1 MKRIILLLLTLV
13 AFGSCSEYQQAVKSK
28 DNKTHYEV
36 GKKMY
41 EKEKYAKAIVLFNA
55 LGTSYRAKPEGDP
68 MYYMLA
74 HSYYNQKQYMLAS
87 YSFGILISNFPKS
100 DKIEEASFM
109 VAKCHYNLSAKYTLD
124 QADTHKAVDKLQS
137 FIDRFPDSK
146 YLVESNEM
154 MKILTQ
160 KLEKK
165 SFEIAKQYNTI
176 SRYKAAIKALDIF
189 MYDNPGSIYRE
200 ESLYLK
206 LDSGYKLAINSIE
219 SKKEERLLKAKK
231 YYAALIAF
239 KKDTEFKKDADN
251 MLASIEKE
259 LKLYTN

>member
-1 MKRIILLLLTLV
+1 MKQIILLVFILV
-13 AFGSCSEYQQAVKSK
+13 AFGSCGEYQKAVKSK
-28 DNKTHYEV
+28 DHAVHFEV

-41 EKEKYAKAIVLFNA
+41 EKGKHAKSIVLFNA
-55 LGTSYRAKPEGDP
+55 IGTAYRTKPEGED

-74 HSYYNQKQYMLAS
+74 NSYYIQKQYLLSS

-100 DKIEEASFM
+100 EKVEEASFM
-109 VAKCHYNLSAKYTLD
+109 VAKCHYNLSAKYSLD
-124 QADTHKAVDKLQS
+124 QVDTDKAIDKLQS
-137 FIDRFPDSK
+137 FIDKFPDSK
-146 YLVESNEM
+146 YLPESNEM
-154 MKILTQ
+154 MKVLTR

-176 SRYKAAIKALDIF
+176 SHYKAAITALDIF

-206 LDSGYKLAINSIE
+206 LDSGYKLAINSVE
-219 SKKEERLLKAKK
+219 DKKEERLRKAKK

-239 KKDTEFKKDADN
+239 NKDTEFKKKADD

-259 LKLYTN
+259 LQLYTN